1 MAETDSPLK
10 RLVQSA
16 PIDFAAWLLDTEVI
30 AAHEINIELPADV
43 VRVDQLYRVTL
54 ASGRVSLLHI
64 EFQRGV
70 AKYG

>member
-16 PIDFAAWLLDTEVI
+16 PVDFAAWLLNTEVI
-30 AAHEINIELPADV
+30 VAHEINIELPADV

-54 ASGRVSLLHI
+54 N
-64 EFQRGV
+64 
-70 AKYG
+70 